1 MDKINNIL
9 EADFSSH
16 ETLPSSIENIR
27 SIIEYI
33 PAPIIIFDKNLCFV
47 AASNRF
53 FRESPLEKDHVKY
66 GDHWYK
72 LVPDMP
78 VKWKMYH
85 QRCLAG
91 EKIKCDEDPFYRQDG
106 NVEWWKWEITP
117 WSLPTNEIGGVIL
130 YVENISEQKR
140 SDEEL
145 QKNIRL
151 LEKSNNNL
159 SKFAHICA
167 HDLHQ
172 SLRTISLYAQIVQ
185 TDYKDNID
193 SSLKKYMGNM
203 IKTIDHMKNF
213 ISSTLDFSQSKNKN
227 MSVSDVCMQEITNNV
242 LMDLKNEIASQR
254 AIINYKSLPLVNAD
268 KNLISQIMQNLISN
282 SLKYRSERTPAID
295 IHAVDKGTFWM
306 FSIQDNGMGIP
317 TKYLKKIFSE
327 HTRLNPG
334 LQNGGGLGLHQCNKI
349 IKEHGGRIWATSTLD
364 KGTTIFFT
372 LSKAQPE
379 LAKAAQ

>member
-1 MDKINNIL
+1 MNKNNTL
-9 EADFSSH
+9 SKSDFIGYDSFQFSD
-16 ETLPSSIENIR
+16 TNFKY
-27 SIIEYI
+27 IIEHL

-53 FRESPLEKDHVKY
+53 FNESPLEKEQVQY

-78 VKWKMYH
+78 TKWKLGH

-91 EKIKCDEDPFYRQDG
+91 ESVKSEEDSFHRQDG
-106 NVEWWKWEITP
+106 SVEWWKYEVNP
-117 WSLPTNEIGGVIL
+117 WYVEGEIGGLIL
-130 YVENISEQKR
+130 YVENITQQKKM
-140 SDEEL
+140 EKEL
-145 QKNIRL
+145 QENIHL

-185 TDYKDNID
+185 TDYRDNID
-193 SSLKKYMGNM
+193 SSLKKYIGHM

-227 MSVSDVCMQEITNNV
+227 TSFSDTCMQEIINTVVMV
-242 LMDLKNEIASQR
+242 LKDEIANQK
-254 AIINYKSLPLVNAD
+254 ATINYKHMPIVNAD

-282 SLKYRSERTPAID
+282 ALKYRNELSPIID
-295 IHAVDKGTFWM
+295 IYAVDKGAFWM
-306 FSIQDNGMGIP
+306 FSVQDNGIGIP

-327 HTRLNPG
+327 YTRINPESQKG
-334 LQNGGGLGLHQCNKI
+334 AGLGLHQCNKI
-349 IKEHGGRIWATSTLD
+349 IKEHGGRIWATSTLN

-372 LSKAQPE
+372 LSKAQQAVTTE
-379 LAKAAQ
+379 